1 MNLKPFGDF
10 FWIKVAL
17 KRNSL
22 KILGFFLSIILS
34 IFICQFQ
41 ILFWDIHQFL
51 TLFKLYNFLCHCEF
65 EILKNFLP
73 GFGTFLLTCIH
84 LYVGTACWA
93 FAGQSP
99 QPERSC
105 GDRSLLKW
113 CGYRP
118 YWLPYDMPSRQG
130 LKEPV

>member
-1 MNLKPFGDF
+1 MNLKSFWELYLDESGIEKKFFENFRILPFYHF
-10 FWIKVAL
+10 INL
-17 KRNSL
+17 Y
-22 KILGFFLSIILS
+22 LSILDSFLGYKS
-34 IFICQFQ
+34 IFYH
-41 ILFWDIHQFL
+41 DS
-51 TLFKLYNFLCHCEF
+51 YNFICRWKF
-65 EILKNFLP
+65 EIFKNFLP

-113 CGYRP
+113 CGQRP